1 MNDRHLQPRLAGQ
14 RLPLGAIVAL
24 AALVALAGLSERL
37 SSGPTGSGPQHEAA
51 GVGLVARAGNLRS
64 PSMTATLAP
73 IPTDTAT
80 RTLTA
85 LATATAPTTVTPIA
99 TLEPTFTAMP
109 ATEAAP
115 SEPATEPTDVPPP
128 TVAPEPTPRPLPTPD
143 GVQRTVEVPIL
154 MYHYISTPPDGEG
167 AVRRDLSVSPEQFA
181 AQLAYLKQAGYTSVS
196 LEDLALALM
205 VGAPLPG
212 HPIVLTFDDGYRDA
226 YTNAY
231 PLLKEY
237 GFTGTFFL
245 VTSYIDEGN
254 PNYVTWQQVAEMSA
268 GGMSMEAHGYTHAD
282 MEGRDRDYL
291 IWQMLGSKEAIEA
304 RTGKPVRF
312 FCYPSGYYDDG
323 AMQVL
328 HELGYWGATTISL
341 GQEHTS
347 DSLFDL
353 QRVRV
358 RGAYS
363 VERLAALL
371 DSLRAP

>member
-1 MNDRHLQPRLAGQ
+1 
-14 RLPLGAIVAL
+14 
-24 AALVALAGLSERL
+24 
-37 SSGPTGSGPQHEAA
+37 
-51 GVGLVARAGNLRS
+51 
-64 PSMTATLAP
+64 
-73 IPTDTAT
+73 
-80 RTLTA
+80 
-85 LATATAPTTVTPIA
+85 
-99 TLEPTFTAMP
+99 
-109 ATEAAP
+109 
-115 SEPATEPTDVPPP
+115 
-128 TVAPEPTPRPLPTPD
+128 
-143 GVQRTVEVPIL
+143 

-312 FCYPSGYYDDG
+312 FCYPSGYYDDS